1 MANVVKKT
9 AKDMGKT
16 ESVEEVKEVAVSKE
30 EASISSDAK
39 RIEQLEAQIEL
50 LTKMLMNQQGANQQM
65 MAAQAARK
73 LDDEVTVVHLIQRDS
88 GLKTHIQLSNM
99 TIDFRN
105 FGEERVLP
113 RIVFEELVGKYR
125 SWFEDGILAPGPE
138 AGDIARRYGIKVSSE
153 FGINKDLLAKLPNMD
168 LYELE
173 KFFESVGGVHREL
186 ILEQFRRGCIK
197 NDPKYKDIHKLEM
210 LNRVSNGALDSVLL
224 DITVERKKKA
234 LEEEKR
240 QKK

>member
-30 EASISSDAK
+30 EASVSSDAK

-50 LTKMLMNQQGANQQM
+50 LTKMLMNQQGATQQM

-138 AGDIARRYGIKVSSE
+138 ARRYGIKVSSE

-173 KFFESVGGVHREL
+173 KFFESVGSVHREL

>member
-9 AKDMGKT
+9 AKDMGKA
-16 ESVEEVKEVAVSKE
+16 EVVEEAKEISVEQEKPTSADS
-30 EASISSDAK
+30 K

-50 LTKMLMNQQGANQQM
+50 LTKMLMNQQGLNQQSVQ
-65 MAAQAARK
+65 AQAARK
-73 LDDEVTVVHLIQRDS
+73 IDDEVTVVHLVQRDS
-88 GLKTHIQLSNM
+88 GLRTHIQLSNM

-113 RIVFEELVGKYR
+113 LMVFEELVGKYR

-173 KFFESVGGVHREL
+173 KFFESVGSVHREL

-234 LEEEKR
+234 LEEEKL